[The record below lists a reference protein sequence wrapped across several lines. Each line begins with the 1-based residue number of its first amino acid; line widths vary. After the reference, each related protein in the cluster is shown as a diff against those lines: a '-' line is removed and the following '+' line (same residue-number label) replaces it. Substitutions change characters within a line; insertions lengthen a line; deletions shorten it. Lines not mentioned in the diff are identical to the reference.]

1 MTTVPIR
8 VADAIAEVIITHRD
22 VTDSVHLDVID
33 ALRSMLRTD
42 DTSDDIEEHVL
53 PVYEHAIKMLAHTS
67 DYTDARS
74 VAIINAGQAIT
85 ERLWGLSAPTRD
97 PWAGKGE

>member
-1 MTTVPIR
+1 MTTAPIR
-8 VADAIAEVIITHRD
+8 VVDAIAEVIITHRD

-33 ALRSMLRTD
+33 ALRSMLRAD

-74 VAIINAGQAIT
+74 TAIINALESIS

-97 PWAGKGE
+97 PWAGRGE